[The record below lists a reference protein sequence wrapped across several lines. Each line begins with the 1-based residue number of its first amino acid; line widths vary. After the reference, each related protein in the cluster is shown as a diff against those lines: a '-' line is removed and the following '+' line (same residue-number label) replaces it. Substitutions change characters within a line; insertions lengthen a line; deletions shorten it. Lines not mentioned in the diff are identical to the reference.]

1 MKEKSTD
8 ELINIIS
15 ADREKYPEEE
25 IVRAVEELKART
37 SDETN
42 IFRGKI
48 KKHSRTVAVI
58 GGLMFAFG
66 ILGTIMK
73 LTTTS
78 SSISS
83 PENPSFIFRNFD
95 FIFICVTI
103 FEAISG
109 GLFLTGGLLLGKYK
123 ELGRRLIIISL
134 SLVILYLLLFTAVW
148 QASLLKVPGSILMA
162 IVGMIIS
169 LFFAW
174 LLWIPLRY
182 FMSPRVKILLRQN

>member
-8 ELINIIS
+8 ELINIIN

-25 IVRAVEELKART
+25 IVRAAEELKART
-37 SDETN
+37 SDKTN
-42 IFRGKI
+42 IFRCKI
-48 KKHSRTVAVI
+48 KKHSRTVAVV

-66 ILGTIMK
+66 ILGTIIK
-73 LTTTS
+73 LTTPPST
-78 SSISS
+78 SS
-83 PENPSFIFRNFD
+83 PENTLFLFRNFD
-95 FIFICVTI
+95 FVFICVTI

-109 GLFLTGGLLLGKYK
+109 VLFLTGGLLLGKYK

-148 QASLLKVPGSILMA
+148 QTSLLKVPGSILMS
-162 IVGMIIS
+162 IVGIIIS

-182 FMSPRVKILLRQN
+182 FMSPRVKMLLKQKA